1 MRWTGPGLLIVVLLT
16 SACTTVLT
24 PMYGVREGKLA
35 PCPPHSDCLSSQDQN
50 PALHIAPLVF
60 TSNRQQARNDLL
72 IAINAVG
79 HGQIVSNHLNYLR
92 VAYSI
97 ANVADHASQ
106 YFYQPEDA
114 VDDVEFYIVPGRQI
128 IEMRSVARLGLFDVG
143 ANRARL
149 EKIRAAFAELQQYH

>member
-1 MRWTGPGLLIVVLLT
+1 MRYAGIASLLMVLALG
-16 SACTTVLT
+16 ACSTILT
-24 PMYGVREGKLA
+24 PTFGVREGQLA
-35 PCPPHSDCLSSQDQN
+35 PCPQHRDCLSTQDSDPN
-50 PALHIAPLVF
+50 LSIAPIIY

-79 HGQIVSNHLNYLR
+79 QGRLVSNHRNYIR
-92 VAYSI
+92 VTYSI
-97 ANVADHASQ
+97 TSPADHASE

-114 VDDVEFYIVPGRQI
+114 VDDVEFYLVPNQRV

-149 EKIRAAFAELQQYH
+149 EQIRAAFAELQKYH

>member
-1 MRWTGPGLLIVVLLT
+1 MRCTSIIFLATLLLL

-24 PMYGVREGKLA
+24 PMYGVRQGALA
-35 PCPPHSDCLSSQDQN
+35 PCPAHRDCLSSQDHN
-50 PALHIAPLVF
+50 PALYIAPLGY
-60 TSNRQQARNDLL
+60 TSNRLQARNDLL

-79 HGQIVSNHLNYLR
+79 HGRIVSNHRNYLR

-97 ANVADHASQ
+97 TDAAVRASQ

-114 VDDVEFYIVPGRQI
+114 VDDVEFYMVPSRRV
-128 IEMRSVARLGLFDVG
+128 IEMRSIARLGLFDVG

-149 EKIRAAFAELQQYH
+149 EKIRAAFLELQKYH

>member
-1 MRWTGPGLLIVVLLT
+1 MRWTGPVTLIMLLLL

-24 PMYGVREGKLA
+24 PMYGVREGELA
-35 PCPPHSDCLSSQDQN
+35 ACPAHSDCLSSQDSN
-50 PALHIAPLVF
+50 PDRHIAPLTF

-72 IAINAVG
+72 IAVNAVG
-79 HGQIVSNHLNYLR
+79 HGQIVSNHRNYLR

-97 ANVADHASQ
+97 ANLGDRPSE

-114 VDDVEFYIVPGRQI
+114 VDDVEFYMVPGRRV
-128 IEMRSVARLGLFDVG
+128 IEMRSIARLGLFDVG

>member
-1 MRWTGPGLLIVVLLT
+1 MRWFGWLCLCVLLT
-16 SACTTVLT
+16 LSACATVLT
-24 PMYGVREGKLA
+24 PMYGVREGRLV
-35 PCPPHSDCLSSQDQN
+35 PCPAHRDCLSSEDTT
-50 PALHIAPLVF
+50 PALYIAPLVY

-79 HGQIVSNHLNYLR
+79 HGRIVSNHRNYLR

-97 ANVADHASQ
+97 TDSADRASQ

-114 VDDVEFYIVPGRQI
+114 VDDVEFYMVPGGHS
-128 IEMRSVARLGLFDVG
+128 IEMRSIARLGLFDVG
-143 ANRARL
+143 ANRERL

>member
-1 MRWTGPGLLIVVLLT
+1 MRWTGLVSLIAVVLM
-16 SACTTVLT
+16 SACTTVLM

-35 PCPPHSDCLSSQDQN
+35 PCPAHSDCLSSQDQSPN
-50 PALHIAPLVF
+50 LHIAPLTF

-92 VAYSI
+92 VVYSI
-97 ANVADHASQ
+97 ANLADHASQ

-114 VDDVEFYIVPGRQI
+114 VDDVEFYIVPGRRI